1 MRVLVFG
8 MTNQENET
16 LNLQKT
22 AEALRLY
29 DECRSLVLHLPASA
43 PVSEI
48 TRLNAELDRLAEK
61 VGEAFADDT
70 ADRNP
75 RDTALLTRP
84 DQWLRDL
91 CAKYAPIMVML

>member
-1 MRVLVFG
+1 MLVFG

-22 AEALRLY
+22 AEALRLH
-29 DECRSLVLHLPASA
+29 DECRSLVMHLPASA
-43 PVSEI
+43 PISEV
-48 TRLNAELDRLAEK
+48 TRLNAELDQLAEK

-84 DQWLRDL
+84 DQWLREL
-91 CAKYAPIMVML
+91 CAKYAPIVVML